1 MRPLLRS
8 GAVRTDPYTL
18 VCEAGSLADVPDA
31 TPVIVPLPLWRKARA
46 ALVARGDAGV
56 WLAPDDDPGELAP
69 DVARVPVIAVAFPS
83 FTDGRGYSTARLL
96 RERHRYAGE
105 LRAFGDVGRDQ
116 LYALRQAGF
125 DAFVLRAGADAQAAL
140 AGLAD
145 FTDGYQ
151 ATAQRT
157 PWFRRRDEAGGD
169 RRVAPALSP
178 AQTS

>member
-1 MRPLLRS
+1 MRPLIKG
-8 GAVRTDPYTL
+8 GAVVADRYTL
-18 VCEAGSLADVPDA
+18 VREAATLAELPEA

-46 ALVARGDAGV
+46 ALVARGEAGV
-56 WLAPDDDPGELAP
+56 WLAPGDDPAAIVP
-69 DVARVPVIAVAFPS
+69 DVARVPVIAVEFPS

-105 LRAFGDVGRDQ
+105 LRAIGDVGRDQ

-125 DAFVLRAGADAQAAL
+125 DAFVLRAGADAQTAL

-169 RRVAPALSP
+169 GRVAPALSP
-178 AQTS
+178 ARTS